1 MCNLVP
7 TRMLLETIVAQ
18 LPGKESL
25 AKLPKRR
32 LELFLRSLANLPV
45 ENRAIDHLKQRFAE
59 FLPDFP
65 LDSELAQLM
74 MREAPSAFLGKLF
87 SPEAIAALDQR
98 RLVVSLSM
106 AVRQAWAAPDAE
118 TKDWH
123 AFILR
128 RRIMSFFYT
137 EDKWPVE
144 PPPLTPLEQALRYL
158 QMDGR
163 RARRCA
169 NSECPAPFFLQSGG
183 IKSSVVMSAPSRR
196 AWKRNDDGGMRKA
209 QRLGKRLVEKHHD
222 LQARKHLLV

>member
-7 TRMLLETIVAQ
+7 TRMLLDTIVAQ

-74 MREAPSAFLGKLF
+74 MRKAPSAFLGKLF

-163 RARRCA
+163 RARRYLLRGA
-169 NSECPAPFFLQSGG
+169 APTPGSIAGPASASRVAPTSASGVPG
-183 IKSSVVMSAPSRR
+183 GRPSSS
-196 AWKRNDDGGMRKA
+196 
-209 QRLGKRLVEKHHD
+209 
-222 LQARKHLLV
+222 